1 MTPSDRPLSADLETL
16 QAWLRDAQEHI
27 ESGVATDLVAVCP
40 VALRRYVEELIDARK
55 RLGGINSLACYASE
69 EDTDSQPFMLQKIG
83 RVARGEEEVT
93 WPII

>member
-1 MTPSDRPLSADLETL
+1 MTSQTAELQTCNAKKHGLIIRSDDCPYCKIEALE
-16 QAWLRDAQEHI
+16 
-27 ESGVATDLVAVCP
+27 
-40 VALRRYVEELIDARK
+40 K

-69 EDTDSQPFMLQKIG
+69 EDTDSQPTMLLKIG